1 MVASTGNAG
10 LKSEVIGTAC
20 IHFKEKQCIQ
30 CKKFQKKFCCLAAL
44 STETRGNEETHPVV
58 DDIQD
63 GFIIQADNARLDQQ
77 LHTVRQ
83 ILQMTQTKMILDTP
97 TSLEKKTGLSQLTD
111 NTFKT
116 GDT

>member
-1 MVASTGNAG
+1 MVASTVASKDQQQTLN
-10 LKSEVIGTAC
+10 LMIRMVFSVLLLLIIIIIIILYFTRKRR
-20 IHFKEKQCIQ
+20 FKK
-30 CKKFQKKFCCLAAL
+30 
-44 STETRGNEETHPVV
+44 RGNEETHPVV